1 MRKAAML
8 GLIAAAVL
16 SLGAADGVVATSDS
30 ATAGSLIIE
39 ARPLQSAVRLDGVPI
54 GMAHDLV
61 ARPVYVRPG
70 GHVLSVSAPGFLPS
84 VSRWTSGPRGAPA
97 SGWTW
102 CPTAAA
108 EPRGARTLRSP
119 DGAA

>member
-30 ATAGSLIIE
+30 ATAGTLIIE
-39 ARPLQSAVRLDGVPI
+39 ARPLQSAVRLDGIPI

-70 GHVLSVSAPGFLPS
+70 AHVLSVSAPGFLPS
-84 VSRWTSGPRGAPA
+84 TVQVDVRPAWGTRVWVDLVPDRRG
-97 SGWTW
+97 
-102 CPTAAA
+102 
-108 EPRGARTLRSP
+108 
-119 DGAA
+119 